1 MHLSVSWSQ
10 LVCCDAKIILVSHLQ
25 EVYMYLYFSQFIIYS
40 LILSIFVRV
49 CNSSFKCQ
57 WIHISGDSRKHEHV
71 WMAAHIFQALLHWEV
86 RMIGGGDFWWDL
98 LLVHCPCYIHW
109 LCEGPILLQLLVHI
123 PPYHG
128 LWAWR
133 FMSRNRYVLWFN

>member
-98 LLVHCPCYIHW
+98 LLVHYLPMLYILALWSSHSTPATSPHP
-109 LCEGPILLQLLVHI
+109 PIPWPVGMKV
-123 PPYHG
+123 YE
-128 LWAWR
+128 
-133 FMSRNRYVLWFN
+133 S